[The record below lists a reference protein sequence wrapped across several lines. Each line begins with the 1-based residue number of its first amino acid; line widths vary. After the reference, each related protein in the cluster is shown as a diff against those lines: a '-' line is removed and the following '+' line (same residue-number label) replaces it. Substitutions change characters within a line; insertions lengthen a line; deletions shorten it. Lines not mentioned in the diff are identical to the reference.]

1 MSGGALVL
9 LIWVIFQARLR
20 RMTALLDARFEE
32 RLLERTRI
40 ARALHDTVLQTV
52 QATRM
57 AAENSLADDSPV
69 EIRTTLKRVIYW
81 LATAS
86 AEARRAVQELR
97 DTSDADDGLV
107 QSLRTTAEQLR
118 RDGLFIT
125 VSMQGNEPTLPS
137 AIRDEIYRIGREAL
151 VNAITHAEATMI
163 EVNLRCEPGFELD
176 VQDNGRGIA
185 QDVIR
190 DGVPG
195 HFGLLGMRERAAL
208 LGGVLTITV
217 NENGTLVSLSI
228 PEDATKL
235 WHR

>member
-1 MSGGALVL
+1 
-9 LIWVIFQARLR
+9 
-20 RMTALLDARFEE
+20 
-32 RLLERTRI
+32 
-40 ARALHDTVLQTV
+40 
-52 QATRM
+52 
-57 AAENSLADDSPV
+57 
-69 EIRTTLKRVIYW
+69 
-81 LATAS
+81 
-86 AEARRAVQELR
+86 
-97 DTSDADDGLV
+97 
-107 QSLRTTAEQLR
+107 
-118 RDGLFIT
+118 
-125 VSMQGNEPTLPS
+125 
-137 AIRDEIYRIGREAL
+137 
-151 VNAITHAEATMI
+151 MI